1 MATRQL
7 IRWGAIAW
15 LLSAVTGIISIVLA
29 PSDFAANAVFSSLWM
44 PSHALLAVSYML
56 FLFGLVGFYLVQ
68 AGKAGR
74 IGSIGFVLTFF
85 AVLILTAQIMV
96 AAWVLPV
103 VAAQPN
109 APKTAFELLDPSGPL
124 PAFSW
129 VVFAA
134 YIPAGIGLIMMGIAT
149 MRARVLPRWAG
160 LLLIIATVL
169 DFAVLGGAPG
179 ELVVKVGDVLFDV
192 AKLWFVYALLSN
204 KGGQL
209 TANKEDPIPNMA
221 G

>member
-1 MATRQL
+1 MITQQL
-7 IRWGAIAW
+7 ARWGAIAW
-15 LLSAVTGIISIVLA
+15 LLSAVTGITSIVLL
-29 PSDFAANAVFSSLWM
+29 PSDFAANAVFSNLWM

-56 FLFGLVGFYLVQ
+56 FLFGLIGFYLVQ

-74 IGSIGFVLTFF
+74 TGSIGFLLTFF
-85 AVLILTAQIMV
+85 GILVLTTQIMV
-96 AAWVLPV
+96 AAWILPV
-103 VAAQPN
+103 IAAQPN

-124 PAFSW
+124 PVFSW
-129 VVFAA
+129 VIFAA
-134 YIPAGIGLIMMGIAT
+134 YLPAGIGLIMMGIAT

-179 ELVVKVGDVLFDV
+179 ELIVKAGDVLFDV
-192 AKLWFVYALLSN
+192 AKLWFVYALLFD
-204 KGGQL
+204 KGGAF
-209 TANKEDPIPNMA
+209 TTNKQDLVPNIA